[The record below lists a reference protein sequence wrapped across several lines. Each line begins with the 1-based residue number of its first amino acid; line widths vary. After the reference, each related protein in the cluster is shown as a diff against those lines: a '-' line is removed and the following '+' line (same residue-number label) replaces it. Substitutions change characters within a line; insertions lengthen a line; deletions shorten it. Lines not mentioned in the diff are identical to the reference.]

1 MSATQVPLPAH
12 TAVLIG
18 LVASGAVA
26 FDATWFLVRYV
37 TVMAH
42 EGAHAV
48 AMSLLFRGVEGI
60 RLRARRAEGG
70 TTPKKGGGRL
80 GTSSIAFVGYLGPSA
95 FGLGAAK
102 LIELGDIAVML
113 WGTLFLLGILLLA
126 LRWSF
131 GFITVILAGG
141 LVFLIARYTPM
152 QTQVVAA
159 YAVAWLLLLSGVRR
173 IVEVGIQSD
182 DGKLLAG
189 LTFIPRLIWSLLW
202 LAGSIAVVVVG
213 GKLLVMGT

>member
-1 MSATQVPLPAH
+1 VSATQVPLPAH

-18 LVASGAVA
+18 LVAFGAVA
-26 FDATWFLVRYV
+26 FDVTWFLVRYV

-70 TTPKKGGGRL
+70 TTPKKGGARL

-113 WGTLFLLGILLLA
+113 WGALFLLGILLLA

-131 GFITVILAGG
+131 G
-141 LVFLIARYTPM
+141 LVFLIARCTPM

-159 YAVAWLLLLSGVRR
+159 YAIAWLLLVSGVRR
-173 IVEVGIQSD
+173 IVEVGIESD
-182 DGKLLAG
+182 DGKLLTG

-202 LAGSIAVVVVG
+202 LAGSIAAVVVG

>member
-1 MSATQVPLPAH
+1 VSTTQVPLPAH

-18 LVASGAVA
+18 LVAFGAVA

-95 FGLGAAK
+95 FGLGVAK

-113 WGTLFLLGILLLA
+113 WGALFLLGILLLA

-131 GFITVILAGG
+131 GFITVIVAGG

-159 YAVAWLLLLSGVRR
+159 YAIAWLLLVSGVRR
-173 IVEVGIQSD
+173 IVEVGIESD
-182 DGKLLAG
+182 DGKLLTG

-202 LAGSIAVVVVG
+202 LAGSIAAVAVG

>member
-1 MSATQVPLPAH
+1 VSATQVPLPAH

-18 LVASGAVA
+18 LVAFGAVA
-26 FDATWFLVRYV
+26 FDVTWFLVRYV

-70 TTPKKGGGRL
+70 TTPKKGGARL

-113 WGTLFLLGILLLA
+113 WGALFLLGILLLA
-126 LRWSF
+126 LRRS
-131 GFITVILAGG
+131 LASSPSSS
-141 LVFLIARYTPM
+141 R
-152 QTQVVAA
+152 AA
-159 YAVAWLLLLSGVRR
+159 WYSSLPAVRR
-173 IVEVGIQSD
+173 C
-182 DGKLLAG
+182 
-189 LTFIPRLIWSLLW
+189 RLRSSQHTRSPGCCWCRGC
-202 LAGSIAVVVVG
+202 AGSL
-213 GKLLVMGT
+213 K